1 MRGWKRWRGDI
12 RYVGPDPQ
20 TCLQRR
26 NGETV
31 FFFGQ
36 PCQDETHRHE
46 SLTCELA
53 SLTAQR
59 SQSQQLI
66 RDLEDENE
74 DLRQAEK
81 EGRQELNRQES
92 HAGLKSYI
100 SS

>member
-1 MRGWKRWRGDI
+1 M
-12 RYVGPDPQ
+12 
-20 TCLQRR
+20 
-26 NGETV
+26 

-36 PCQDETHRHE
+36 PRQDETCRHE
-46 SLTCELA
+46 SLTCEVA

-74 DLRQAEK
+74 ALRRAERQ
-81 EGRQELNRQES
+81 GRQELDRQES
-92 HAGLKSYI
+92 HAGSKSYI